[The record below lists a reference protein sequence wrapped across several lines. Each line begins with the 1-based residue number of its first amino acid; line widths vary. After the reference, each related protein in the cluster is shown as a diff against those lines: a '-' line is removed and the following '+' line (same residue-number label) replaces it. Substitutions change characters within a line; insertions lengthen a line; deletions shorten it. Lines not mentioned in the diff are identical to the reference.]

1 MGTSVSFGDYSPGV
15 LPVTIVVRT
24 AYFARKKTEDIFEE
38 TTEEYTVVAGDN
50 LSKIAGNYEGV
61 SYQDIMEE
69 NGLNSTVISV
79 GDTLTITSRK
89 KTGEKTSFEK
99 IKNGNAGDEV
109 YIVAE
114 HFGTVSSIQVTLKE
128 KEALLTDGGTLPV
141 LQDESEITTI
151 ELCEPEEE
159 NLKGT
164 HRYAKVKL
172 RPKED
177 ETLEEWREKL
187 GENEVMGYTDG
198 QRSIPPESYD
208 RMITKEGWEPEYG
221 DTKKSLL
228 SIEVEA
234 RGEGEITY
242 GGTDKGN
249 VFLNKEGEWFE
260 MKKGGCCIDIT
271 PEMLKKIFPNSKETR
286 RVEVAE
292 AINKYK
298 CDFKIN
304 NKERLAHFL
313 GQIGTETA
321 ELNALYES
329 YNYSAKTIYNIFLWQ
344 VLVNHPTVSDKY
356 TFKYHDLIDGYDTDL
371 TCEYPNPTTV
381 SQKNYGHKRTVENP
395 IEVTKVNGKASWSY
409 EEFKELYSIKSSYVN
424 SKSLFDYVYG
434 CRMGNKDK
442 STTDGSDYF
451 GVGFIHLT
459 GKEKYKYLDDEW
471 KKIYPNEPKEFM
483 GDDISL
489 LKTNVDI
496 AMRASMIIWTN
507 PSNGT
512 NTKCD
517 EGVDNTTITK
527 VTRDVNGG
535 TNGLSDRKKF
545 TKKAYEV
552 LNEKN

>member
-208 RMITKEGWEPEYG
+208 RMIAKEGWEPEYG
-221 DTKKSLL
+221 EAIKSLL

-242 GGTDKGN
+242 RGTDKSN

-260 MKKGGCCIDIT
+260 VKKANNVTIRL
-271 PEMLKKIFPNSKETR
+271 ERKWET
-286 RVEVAE
+286 E
-292 AINKYK
+292 IST
-298 CDFKIN
+298 
-304 NKERLAHFL
+304 
-313 GQIGTETA
+313 IGE
-321 ELNALYES
+321 
-329 YNYSAKTIYNIFLWQ
+329 FM
-344 VLVNHPTVSDKY
+344 
-356 TFKYHDLIDGYDTDL
+356 IDGTDIEGYIL
-371 TCEYPNPTTV
+371 EEKGPSTTV
-381 SQKNYGHKRTVENP
+381 SGLEQRVPVGTYNLIWHNGTRFKNVLKLYND
-395 IEVTKVNGKASWSY
+395 EVPVSRAILIHAGNSASDTEGCLLPGS
-409 EEFKELYSIKSSYVN
+409 
-424 SKSLFDYVYG
+424 SKS
-434 CRMGNKDK
+434 
-442 STTDGSDYF
+442 TDWVSGSKFKLKEINDHVKE
-451 GVGFIHLT
+451 VGIEDAKIIITENFV
-459 GKEKYKYLDDEW
+459 EEDE
-471 KKIYPNEPKEFM
+471 
-483 GDDISL
+483 
-489 LKTNVDI
+489 
-496 AMRASMIIWTN
+496 
-507 PSNGT
+507 
-512 NTKCD
+512 
-517 EGVDNTTITK
+517 
-527 VTRDVNGG
+527 
-535 TNGLSDRKKF
+535 
-545 TKKAYEV
+545 
-552 LNEKN
+552 